1 MPQTLLFD
9 LDGTLVDSLPDIA
22 ASTNHLRQ
30 HFGLPAYDLAQV
42 GTLVGDGLA
51 ALLRRALVESPGAKN
66 EAAGDEAARLEE
78 AHAIYHD
85 HHQRQCTELVQP
97 FPGVRE
103 HLARWH
109 GEGRRLGVVTN
120 KPVGFSQRILEHLD
134 LARFLPVV
142 IGGDSTN
149 ARKPDPEPV
158 LAALTKLGAEPSDA
172 MMVGDSP
179 ADLLAGRAAGC
190 RTAAVLFGYRSE
202 EVLRETGADEYW
214 SVFGEAISNRS

>member
-30 HFGLPAYDLAQV
+30 HFGLPPIDLVQV
-42 GTLVGDGLA
+42 GSLVGDGLA
-51 ALLRRALVESPGAKN
+51 ALLQRALGGCS
-66 EAAGDEAARLEE
+66 DDRLEE
-78 AHAIYHD
+78 AHAIYRA
-85 HHQRQCTELVQP
+85 HHELQCTELVVP

-109 GEGRRLGVVTN
+109 REGRSLGVVTN
-120 KPVGFSQRILEHLD
+120 KPVSFSRRILAHLD
-134 LARFLPVV
+134 LARFLSVV
-142 IGGDSTN
+142 IGGDSTT

-158 LAALTKLGAEPSDA
+158 RVALAQLGASAGSA

-179 ADLLAGRAAGC
+179 ADILAGRAAGI

-202 EVLRETGADEYW
+202 EILRATGADEYW
-214 SVFGEAISNRS
+214 PCFGEAQPDNGPRGEPR